1 MAMSP
6 NATGAGRE
14 SRVTPSARLHPRLDG
29 RPSRESDFD
38 VVARARVR
46 WLRHCLDALGERPA
60 SMVSLGWD
68 HGSTTSE
75 FFANLHIRTLTTIDV
90 APQRSLT
97 RELRSADGKAAYIH
111 VTDYRAVES
120 ADLAFTHGIFEQLT
134 PEDRVAAAVLVFR
147 SLKPG
152 GLFAVW
158 QNNPWSPSGLL
169 GARETPFGE
178 PGRVI
183 TPGAVRRLVRGVGFD
198 IVHTTSAIHLPD
210 PLAWCQPLLSPM
222 PIGKQYMVLARK
234 P

>member
-1 MAMSP
+1 MSP
-6 NATGAGRE
+6 NATGTGRE
-14 SRVTPSARLHPRLDG
+14 TRVTPSERLHPRLDG
-29 RPSRESDFD
+29 RPAPESDVD
-38 VVARARVR
+38 VMARGRVR

-60 SMVSLGWD
+60 NMVSLGWD

-75 FFANLHIRTLTTIDV
+75 FFASLHIRTLTTIDV
-90 APQRSLT
+90 ARQRSLT

-111 VTDYRAVES
+111 VSDYRATES
-120 ADLAFTHGIFEQLT
+120 ADLAFTHGVFEQLT
-134 PEDRVAAAVLVFR
+134 QEDRVAAAVLVFR

-158 QNNPWSPSGLL
+158 QNNPWSPSGFL

-178 PGRVI
+178 PGPVI
-183 TPGAVRRLVRGVGFD
+183 TAGTVRRLVRGVGFD
-198 IVHTTSAIHLPD
+198 VVHTSSAILLPD
-210 PLAWCQPLLSPM
+210 ALAWCQPLLSPI

>member
-6 NATGAGRE
+6 NATGSTRE
-14 SRVTPSARLHPRLDG
+14 TRSTPSQRLHPRLDG
-29 RPSRESDFD
+29 RPALESD
-38 VVARARVR
+38 VGLVARGRVR

-60 SMVSLGWD
+60 NMISLGWD

-75 FFANLHIRTLTTIDV
+75 FFANLHIQTLTTIDV

-111 VTDYRAVES
+111 VTDYRASES
-120 ADLAFTHGIFEQLT
+120 ADLAFTHGIFEQLR
-134 PEDRVAAAVLVFR
+134 PEDRLAGAVLVFR

-158 QNNPWSPSGLL
+158 QNNPWSPSGVL

-178 PGRVI
+178 PGPVI
-183 TPGAVRRLVRGVGFD
+183 TPRTVRRLLSGVGFD
-198 IVHTTSAIHLPD
+198 IVHTTSAIHFPD
-210 PLAWCQPLLSPM
+210 ALAWCQPLLSPIT
-222 PIGKQYMVLARK
+222 IGKQYMVLARK